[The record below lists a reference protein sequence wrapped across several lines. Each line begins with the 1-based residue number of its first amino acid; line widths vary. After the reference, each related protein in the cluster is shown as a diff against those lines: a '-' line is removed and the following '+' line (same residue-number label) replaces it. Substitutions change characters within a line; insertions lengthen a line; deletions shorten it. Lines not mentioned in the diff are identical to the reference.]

1 MVCAHLREPELRLE
15 SEVTWRADLLGDT
28 LGAVFLCCRGAVCA
42 AGEWFV
48 CVAEEYTCLWQD
60 CGFCSLESPADLV
73 RHVYFHCYHTKL
85 KQWGLRALQSQADVS
100 HCQLDFQS
108 RNIIPEIQENFLC
121 LWEYC
126 EVRAGGSVWRWKGRC
141 CRAAAHLDSCTAAC
155 WLCLSLVEASG
166 LALGSSP
173 CPVCPCPAQR
183 SFDNPEWFYRHV
195 EDHSFCSE
203 YKAAGKEN
211 HVVLCGWKGLWEP
224 AELLLRA
231 LGWVANR
238 GTGFRDPPPDIQKEV
253 CAWFWR

>member
-126 EVRAGGSVWRWKGRC
+126 EVRAGGSVWWKGRC
-141 CRAAAHLDSCTAAC
+141 CRAAAHLDTCTAAC
-155 WLCLSLVEASG
+155 WLCLSPVEASG
-166 LALGSSP
+166 LALGSLWALHLVLS
-173 CPVCPCPAQR
+173 VPAPLRGRLTTPSGSTGTWRITASAPSTRQR
-183 SFDNPEWFYRHV
+183 GRRTMW
-195 EDHSFCSE
+195 CS
-203 YKAAGKEN
+203 AAGK
-211 HVVLCGWKGLWEP
+211 VCGSLQS
-224 AELLLRA
+224 
-231 LGWVANR
+231 
-238 GTGFRDPPPDIQKEV
+238 FS
-253 CAWFWR
+253 